1 MPFAV
6 SRCVQYNFLINF
18 VRHMQAETAQAEA
31 CEKFE
36 SMSACG
42 KEELIGF
49 RNRRV
54 AAFKKRLVKQQTL
67 QYILIYLYFY
77 VSKVSSSC
85 LSLKSSMPKT
95 NTIICVNRSWP

>member
-1 MPFAV
+1 
-6 SRCVQYNFLINF
+6 
-18 VRHMQAETAQAEA
+18 MQAETAQAEA

-54 AAFKKRLVKQQTL
+54 AAFKKRFIPVH
-67 QYILIYLYFY
+67 I
-77 VSKVSSSC
+77 
-85 LSLKSSMPKT
+85 
-95 NTIICVNRSWP
+95 